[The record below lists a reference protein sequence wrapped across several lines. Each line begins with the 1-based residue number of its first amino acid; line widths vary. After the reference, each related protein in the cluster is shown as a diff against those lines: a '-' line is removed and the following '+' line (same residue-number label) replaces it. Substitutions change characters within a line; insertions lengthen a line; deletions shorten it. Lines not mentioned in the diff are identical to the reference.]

1 MDYLFDLVYT
11 EGDLL
16 STFVKLL
23 ILFISFD
30 FLITFAGLIKSI
42 KNSL

>member
-1 MDYLFDLVYT
+1 MDELFNLVFV
-11 EGDLL
+11 EGDIL

-23 ILFISFD
+23 ILFIGFD

-42 KNSL
+42 KSSL

>member
-1 MDYLFDLVYT
+1 MEYLFDLVFVD
-11 EGDLL
+11 GDILQ
-16 STFVKLL
+16 TFVKLL

>member
-1 MDYLFDLVYT
+1 MDYLTELVFT
-11 EGDLL
+11 DGDILQ
-16 STFVKLL
+16 TFVKLL

-42 KNSL
+42 KNTL